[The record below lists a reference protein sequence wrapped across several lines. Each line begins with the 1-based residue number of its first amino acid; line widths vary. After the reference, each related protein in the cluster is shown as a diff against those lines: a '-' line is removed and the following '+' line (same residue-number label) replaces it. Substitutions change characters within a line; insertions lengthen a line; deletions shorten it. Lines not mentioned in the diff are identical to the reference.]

1 MKVAELDIIARIE
14 LITDLQGASRHAT
27 IVDSLVSCKH
37 VADDL
42 TTMNGI
48 IARHETWLTEHLA
61 RVASALNLALVDNA
75 VLATGT
81 GADVVN
87 EEVGNET

>member
-1 MKVAELDIIARIE
+1 MKIVELDIIARIE
-14 LITDLQGASRHAT
+14 LITDLQGALRHAT
-27 IVDSLVSCKH
+27 IVDSLVNCKY

-48 IARHETWLTEHLA
+48 IARHENWLTKHLA

-75 VLATGT
+75 VLAMGT
-81 GADVVN
+81 EADVVN
-87 EEVGNET
+87 EAAHE